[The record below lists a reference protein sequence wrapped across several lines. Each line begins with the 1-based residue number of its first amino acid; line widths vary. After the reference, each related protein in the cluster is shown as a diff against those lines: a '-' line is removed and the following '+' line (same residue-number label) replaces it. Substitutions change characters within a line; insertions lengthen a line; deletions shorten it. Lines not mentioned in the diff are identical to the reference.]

1 MYHKKSFK
9 ILLFLL
15 AIIVILSWQG
25 YAYYQRNATYQESKL
40 YFDTEVYVEAHGWGA
55 KKAVTEALGIMEE
68 IDFKLNKFSPD
79 SEIYAINTHAGEQ
92 PVTVSELTFD
102 VIEQSLKIADLS
114 NGAFDPTI
122 GPLAKLW
129 KFGERDSSDKSVP
142 SQEQITQTIQ
152 LVDYKKV
159 ILNKEQRTV
168 FLVKKGMSLD
178 LGAIA
183 KGYAVSKALETFKS
197 RNILSG
203 MVSAGGNIYAMGK
216 KDGNKPWHIGIRDPF
231 NKEQIVGY
239 VELDNLTIDT
249 SGNYERFFTV
259 DGIQYSHIL
268 DPRTGYPSKGVS
280 GCTVVTKS
288 PTMAD
293 ALATAAFVLGPEKG
307 LQLIE
312 KNNAWG
318 LIIDTDGKME
328 LSDKMKEM
336 FKPET
341 PE

>member
-1 MYHKKSFK
+1 MYHRKSFRV
-9 ILLFLL
+9 LLFLL
-15 AIIVILSWQG
+15 IIIGLSSWQG
-25 YAYYQRNATYQESKL
+25 YEYYQRNVNYQETKL
-40 YFDTEVYVEAHGWGA
+40 FFDTEVYVEAHGWGA
-55 KKAVTEALGIMEE
+55 KKAVSEALSIMEE
-68 IDFKLNKFSPD
+68 LDSKLNKFSPD
-79 SEIYAINTHAGEQ
+79 SEVYAINIHAGEQ
-92 PVTVSELTFD
+92 PVAVSELTFN

-122 GPLAKLW
+122 SPLVKLW
-129 KFGERDSSDKSVP
+129 GFGEDGIQKSVP
-142 SQEQITQTIQ
+142 PQEQIAQTIQ

-168 FLVKKGMSLD
+168 FLVEKGMSLD

-183 KGYAVSKALETFKS
+183 KGYAVSKGLDAFKD
-197 RNILSG
+197 RNIPSG
-203 MVSAGGNIYAMGK
+203 MVSAGGNIYAIGK
-216 KDGNKPWHIGIRDPF
+216 KDGGTPWHIGIRDPL
-231 NKEQIVGY
+231 NKGQIIGY

-268 DPRTGYPSKGVS
+268 DPRTGYPSKEVS
-280 GCTVVTKS
+280 GCTVVTEN
-288 PTMAD
+288 PIMAD

-318 LIIDTDGKME
+318 LIIDTDGKMV
-328 LSDKMKEM
+328 LSAKMKEM

>member
-15 AIIVILSWQG
+15 IIIGLSSWQG
-25 YAYYQRNATYQESKL
+25 YEYYQRNVNYQETKL
-40 YFDTEVYVEAHGWGA
+40 FFDTEVYVEAHGWGA
-55 KKAVTEALGIMEE
+55 KKTVTEALGIMEE
-68 IDFKLNKFSPD
+68 LDSKLNKFSPH
-79 SEIYAINTHAGEQ
+79 SEIYAINIHAGEQ

-129 KFGERDSSDKSVP
+129 KFGERDSSDKFVP
-142 SQEQITQTIQ
+142 SQEQITKTIQ

-159 ILNKEQRTV
+159 ILNKEQKTV

-203 MVSAGGNIYAMGK
+203 MVSAGGNIYAIGK
-216 KDGNKPWHIGIRDPF
+216 KDGGTPWHIGIRDPL
-231 NKEQIVGY
+231 NKGQIIGY
-239 VELDNLTIDT
+239 VVLENLTIDT

-268 DPRTGYPSKGVS
+268 DPRTGYPSKEVS
-280 GCTVVTKS
+280 GCTVVTEN
-288 PTMAD
+288 PIMAD